1 MSEVRVRFAPSPT
14 GYLHIGGAR
23 TALFNWLFAR
33 KMGGKLILRI
43 EDTDIERLKEE
54 VQQVLTTNILPY
66 WIEKMQDRG
75 NGGFYGRITGQECLV
90 AEAEK
95 GAVMNAR
102 ILWTFSAAYRLL
114 HKTEYLEIAT
124 RARREIIDRFYDTQ
138 FGGVYW
144 SIDAHGQP
152 LDTKK
157 QVTEQANAG
166 ELVLTKMVIVQ

>member
-1 MSEVRVRFAPSPT
+1 MET
-14 GYLHIGGAR
+14 
-23 TALFNWLFAR
+23 T
-33 KMGGKLILRI
+33 
-43 EDTDIERLKEE
+43 IERLKEE

-124 RARREIIDRFYDTQ
+124 RAKREIIDRFYDTQ
-138 FGGVYW
+138 FG
-144 SIDAHGQP
+144 
-152 LDTKK
+152 
-157 QVTEQANAG
+157 
-166 ELVLTKMVIVQ
+166 